1 MSIRG
6 YRCGDVC
13 LRERASGYGS
23 WDVIRLRSSAGRES
37 KGDVMFVVV
46 AVVLVVIAVVLVVI
60 VVAGFAIGCAPR
72 RLGWNAK

>member
-6 YRCGDVC
+6 YRCGEVC

-46 AVVLVVIAVVLVVI
+46 VVVLVVI